1 MQWGPKNAL
10 SHHHTRPGFLG
21 MTFLFLASLCATK
34 ALFNPSVGALIYP
47 IRAYR
52 HPPAQLAL
60 SPAEQ
65 YAAQQ
70 AEMRARRQRRIEEEA
85 AKASEVVDDRAEA
98 ELRAFQMCYA
108 EPLAIFEKSLYPAQE
123 YSDRNGISRKDGYW
137 SFVHRN
143 EEPNP
148 DFTYGEFP
156 LPFFHRLIDRACELH
171 GCGDDRRS
179 CSLIDLGSGAGR
191 LALWAAATSAWRRV
205 VGVEYLRSLAS
216 TAVEKLEEARA
227 AGLLRT
233 DEVVLTQGTWDE
245 KLDCFAEVD
254 VAFAYTTAI
263 TTNDEGILEGLSR
276 ALAQRLRRGC
286 IVVTTDYKLDP
297 AHFEVLD
304 TMTGENSGVGGTST
318 GYLHRKRSRG
328 ERDAAGEADGKADGS
343 VKDDASCER
352 ARAVNED
359 DASFAAMEAAF
370 TQDLHASFAAME
382 AALSQDLHA
391 SFGSRPDLGNK
402 GIAGPSL
409 VAPPASPVPPVPVAT
424 SEDAAKAAKA
434 AWLSK
439 LGTPRWGPG
448 AVER

>member
-1 MQWGPKNAL
+1 
-10 SHHHTRPGFLG
+10 
-21 MTFLFLASLCATK
+21 
-34 ALFNPSVGALIYP
+34 
-47 IRAYR
+47 
-52 HPPAQLAL
+52 
-60 SPAEQ
+60 
-65 YAAQQ
+65 
-70 AEMRARRQRRIEEEA
+70 
-85 AKASEVVDDRAEA
+85 
-98 ELRAFQMCYA
+98 
-108 EPLAIFEKSLYPAQE
+108 
-123 YSDRNGISRKDGYW
+123 
-137 SFVHRN
+137 
-143 EEPNP
+143 
-148 DFTYGEFP
+148 
-156 LPFFHRLIDRACELH
+156 
-171 GCGDDRRS
+171 
-179 CSLIDLGSGAGR
+179 
-191 LALWAAATSAWRRV
+191 
-205 VGVEYLRSLAS
+205 
-216 TAVEKLEEARA
+216 
-227 AGLLRT
+227 LLRT

-343 VKDDASCER
+343 VKDDAS
-352 ARAVNED
+352 
-359 DASFAAMEAAF
+359 
-370 TQDLHASFAAME
+370 FAAME

>member
-1 MQWGPKNAL
+1 
-10 SHHHTRPGFLG
+10 
-21 MTFLFLASLCATK
+21 
-34 ALFNPSVGALIYP
+34 
-47 IRAYR
+47 
-52 HPPAQLAL
+52 
-60 SPAEQ
+60 
-65 YAAQQ
+65 
-70 AEMRARRQRRIEEEA
+70 
-85 AKASEVVDDRAEA
+85 
-98 ELRAFQMCYA
+98 
-108 EPLAIFEKSLYPAQE
+108 
-123 YSDRNGISRKDGYW
+123 
-137 SFVHRN
+137 
-143 EEPNP
+143 
-148 DFTYGEFP
+148 
-156 LPFFHRLIDRACELH
+156 
-171 GCGDDRRS
+171 
-179 CSLIDLGSGAGR
+179 LIDLGSGAGR

-233 DEVVLTQGTWDE
+233 DDVVLTQGTWDE

-328 ERDAAGEADGKADGS
+328 ERDAAGEADGEADGS
-343 VKDDASCER
+343 VEDDASCERARAVNEDDASCER

>member
-1 MQWGPKNAL
+1 METGENDFWW
-10 SHHHTRPGFLG
+10 
-21 MTFLFLASLCATK
+21 MTFVFLACLCATK
-34 ALFNPSVGALIYP
+34 ALFSPSFGALIYP
-47 IRAYR
+47 IRACR
-52 HPPAQLAL
+52 HYPVQLAL

-85 AKASEVVDDRAEA
+85 AKASEVVDDRAGA

-205 VGVEYLRSLAS
+205 VGVEYLRSLAR

-328 ERDAAGEADGKADGS
+328 ERDAAGDADGS
-343 VKDDASCER
+343 FEADA
-352 ARAVNED
+352 N
-359 DASFAAMEAAF
+359 FAAMEAAF

-382 AALSQDLHA
+382 AALSQELR
-391 SFGSRPDLGNK
+391 SSVGSTPDLGIK
-402 GIAGPSL
+402 GVAGPSL
-409 VAPPASPVPPVPVAT
+409 IAPPAAPVLPVPVAT
-424 SEDAAKAAKA
+424 SEDAAIAAKA
-434 AWLSK
+434 AWLAK
-439 LGTPRWGPG
+439 LGKPRWGPG
-448 AVER
+448 AAER